1 MDIFFNI
8 LALLFAVIV
17 LLLILV
23 AFLIVKICFNYNTDT
38 GKMDL
43 YLKVLFFK
51 YKILPKDP
59 LKSKRK
65 ALKKSKKKGKSKK
78 ATNEK
83 TGQYITDEELKTMEQ
98 DAKGASEKEQP
109 EEKKSFSDRINHFIN
124 LVMSL
129 NAKINILAPA
139 VRSSLKLEIKRLSVV
154 VASKDAANAAI
165 YYGLVCAAIEG
176 LYAVGREVRGF
187 KIADDVFVDVDYC
200 KEKFSADIGLVLH
213 IRASK
218 LIIPALKVLFL

>member
-8 LALLFAVIV
+8 LALLFVVIV
-17 LLLILV
+17 FLLILI

-51 YKILPKDP
+51 YKIFPKDP
-59 LKSKRK
+59 LRSKRK
-65 ALKKSKKKGKSKK
+65 AIKKSKKKEKSKK
-78 ATNEK
+78 ATAEK
-83 TGQYITDEELKTMEQ
+83 AGHYITDEELKTLEQ
-98 DAKGASEKEQP
+98 DAKGASKNEQP

-124 LVMSL
+124 LVRSL
-129 NAKINILAPA
+129 NTKISILAPA
-139 VRSSLKLEIKRLSVV
+139 VRSSLKLEIKRLNVV
-154 VASKDAANAAI
+154 VASKDAANAAV